1 MDDYRS
7 KCPVASALDLLGD
20 KWSLVVV
27 RDATVGKRR
36 YGDFLGSPEGIPTN
50 ILADRLKRLERAGIL
65 YKRAYQTRPRRYE
78 YLLTRKGA
86 ELLPVLQHLA
96 RWAHKHI
103 ADRWTPPAWFL
114 ESTPETLLVRLGGG
128 TGE

>member
-1 MDDYRS
+1 MDAYRS
-7 KCPVASALDLLGD
+7 QCPVASALDLLGD

-36 YGDFLGSPEGIPTN
+36 FGDFLKSPEGIPTN
-50 ILADRLKRLERAGIL
+50 ILADRLKRLEQAGIL
-65 YKRAYQTRPRRYE
+65 CKRAYQARPRRYE

-103 ADRWTPPAWFL
+103 ADRWTAPAWFL
-114 ESTPETLLVRLGGG
+114 EGTPETLLARLGGAA
-128 TGE
+128 GE